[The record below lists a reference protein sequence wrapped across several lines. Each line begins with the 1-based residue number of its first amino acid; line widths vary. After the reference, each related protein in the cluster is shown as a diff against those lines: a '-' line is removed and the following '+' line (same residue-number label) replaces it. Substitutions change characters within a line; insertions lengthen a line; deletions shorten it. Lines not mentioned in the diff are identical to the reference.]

1 METFY
6 GVVREFSLTG
16 VTFGYHGYHWEQRGD
31 LPFLFTVQVTHE
43 KVRKPQ
49 ILDVFTFVF
58 LLFKCA

>member
-6 GVVREFSLTG
+6 GV
-16 VTFGYHGYHWEQRGD
+16 TFGYRGYHWEQRGD

-49 ILDVFTFVF
+49 ILYVFTFVF
-58 LLFKCA
+58 FFLFKCV